1 MAGEDRALANGA
13 ARIDF
18 QTDPSRYRHWKL
30 HVDGAVAT
38 LTMDVDE
45 NAGLFEGYQL
55 KLNSYDLGVD
65 IELADAVQ
73 RLRFEHPRV
82 KVVVVRS
89 GKNRVFCSGANIRML
104 AGASHAHKVNF
115 CKFTNETRNGIE
127 DASAN
132 SGQAYIC
139 VVNGTA
145 AGGGYELALAT
156 DHIIMADDGA
166 AAVALPEVPLLAVLP
181 GTGGLTRVVDKRKVR
196 RDRADYFC
204 TIEEGIKGKRAVQ
217 WRLVDEIAPNSRLEA
232 RVAERARALAATSRR
247 NGDGDGDGN
256 GVALTPLTRSFG
268 DGGVR
273 YGFVNV
279 EIDRGQRIATL
290 TITAP
295 EAPPPA
301 DIAGLAAQG
310 AGFWPLQVAR
320 ELDDAILHL
329 RINEPGIAM
338 LVFKSHGDGATVMAH
353 DDFLEANGDH
363 WLVNEIR
370 HFWKRV
376 LKRIDVTSRT
386 LVTLVEPGSC
396 FAGTLAE
403 LVFAADRAYMLIG
416 SRDGDNRPPPAI
428 ALTAAN
434 FGPYPMSHGLTRLES
449 RFQADAAQLDGA
461 RDKIGETLD
470 AEAAEELGLVTFAL
484 DDIDWDDE
492 VRVFFEERTSFS
504 PDALT
509 GMEANLRFVG
519 PETME
524 SKIFARLTAWQNWIF
539 QRPNAVGETG
549 ALRRYGTGERAQF
562 DMTRV

>member
-132 SGQAYIC
+132 SGQKFIC

-247 NGDGDGDGN
+247 NGDGDGN

-461 RDKIGETLD
+461 RDKIGEALD

>member
-247 NGDGDGDGN
+247 NGDGDGN

>member
-1 MAGEDRALANGA
+1 MAGEDRVLADGA
-13 ARIDF
+13 KYIDF
-18 QTDPSRYRHWKL
+18 QTDPARYRHWKL
-30 HVDGAVAT
+30 AVDGEVAT

-45 NAGLFEGYQL
+45 NGGLFEGYQL

-73 RLRFEHPRV
+73 RLRFEHPGV

-89 GKNRVFCSGANIRML
+89 GKNRVFCAGANIRML
-104 AGASHAHKVNF
+104 AGATHAHKVNF
-115 CKFTNETRNGIE
+115 CKFTNETRNGLE
-127 DASAN
+127 DSSEN
-132 SGQAYIC
+132 SGQRFIT

-156 DHIIMADDGA
+156 DHIVLADDGA

-196 RDRADYFC
+196 RDHADYFC

-217 WRLVDEIAPNSRLEA
+217 WRLVDEIVPNSKLEA
-232 RVAERARALAATSRR
+232 EVAKRARQFAAVSMR
-247 NGDGDGDGN
+247 NGN
-256 GVALTPLTRSFG
+256 GRGISLTPLTRNF
-268 DGGVR
+268 DDNGVR
-273 YGFVNV
+273 YGFVSV
-279 EIDRGQRIATL
+279 DIDRAQRIAT
-290 TITAP
+290 ISIKAPDTA
-295 EAPPPA
+295 PPA
-301 DIAGLAAQG
+301 DLEGMIAQG
-310 AGFWPLQVAR
+310 ASFWPLQVAR

-329 RINEPGIAM
+329 RINELEIAM
-338 LVFKSHGDGATVMAH
+338 LVFKSHGDRDNVLACDAL
-353 DDFLEANGDH
+353 LEQNKTH

-370 HFWKRV
+370 QYWKRV

-403 LVFAADRAYMLIG
+403 LVFAADRSYMLIG
-416 SRDGDNRPPPAI
+416 QKQGDNRPPPTI
-428 ALTAAN
+428 ELTAMN
-434 FGPYPMSHGLTRLES
+434 FGPYPMSHGLTRLQS
-449 RFQADAAQLDGA
+449 RFQADPSDLERAQT
-461 RDKIGETLD
+461 RIGEALD
-470 AEAAEELGLVTFAL
+470 AEQAEQLGLVTFAL

-492 VRVFFEERTSFS
+492 IRVFFEERTSFS
-504 PDALT
+504 PDGLT

-524 SKIFARLTAWQNWIF
+524 SKIFSRLTAWQNWIF
-539 QRPNAVGETG
+539 QRPNAVGENG
-549 ALRRYGTGERAQF
+549 ALRRYGTGQKAQF

>member
-1 MAGEDRALANGA
+1 MAGEDRVLANGA
-13 ARIDF
+13 KHIDF
-18 QTDPSRYRHWKL
+18 QTDPSRYRHWRID
-30 HVDGAVAT
+30 VAGEVAT

-45 NAGLFEGYQL
+45 NGGLFEGYQL

-65 IELADAVQ
+65 IELADAAQ
-73 RLRFEHPRV
+73 RLRFEHPAV
-82 KVVVVRS
+82 KVVVMRS
-89 GKNRVFCSGANIRML
+89 GKNRVFCAGANIRML
-104 AGASHAHKVNF
+104 AGATHAHKVNF
-115 CKFTNETRNGIE
+115 CKFTNETRNGLE
-127 DASAN
+127 DSSEN
-132 SGQAYIC
+132 SGQKFVC

-196 RDRADYFC
+196 RDHADYFC

-217 WRLVDEIAPNSRLEA
+217 WRLVDEIAPNSKLEA
-232 RVAERARALAATSRR
+232 KLAERATALAATSTR
-247 NGDGDGDGN
+247 NGDGPGI
-256 GVALTPLTRSFG
+256 ALTPLHRTID
-268 DGGVR
+268 DGGLH
-273 YGFVNV
+273 YDFVDV
-279 EIDRGQRIATL
+279 EIDRGQRTA
-290 TITAP
+290 TITVKAP
-295 EAPPPA
+295 DAAPPA
-301 DIAGLAAQG
+301 DIAGLVAQG
-310 AGFWPLQVAR
+310 ADFWSLKAAR

-329 RINEPGIAM
+329 RINELDIAM
-338 LVFKSHGDGATVMAH
+338 LVFKSLGEAANVLAYDG
-353 DDFLEANGDH
+353 FLETNKAH

-370 HFWKRV
+370 HYWKRV

-403 LVFAADRAYMLIG
+403 LVFAADRSYMLVG
-416 SRDGDNRPPPAI
+416 QRDGDNRAPPALVLN
-428 ALTAAN
+428 AMN
-434 FGPYPMSHGLTRLES
+434 FGPYPMSHGLTRLQS
-449 RFQADAAQLDGA
+449 RFQADPNDIDAAKA
-461 RDKIGETLD
+461 RIGEALD
-470 AEAAEELGLVTFAL
+470 AESAEALGLVTFAL

-492 VRVFFEERTSFS
+492 VRVFMEERASFS
-504 PDALT
+504 PDSLT

-539 QRPNAVGETG
+539 QRPNAVGEDG
-549 ALRRYGTGERAQF
+549 ALRRYGTGVKARF

>member
-1 MAGEDRALANGA
+1 M
-13 ARIDF
+13 
-18 QTDPSRYRHWKL
+18 Y
-30 HVDGAVAT
+30 
-38 LTMDVDE
+38 
-45 NAGLFEGYQL
+45 
-55 KLNSYDLGVD
+55 
-65 IELADAVQ
+65 
-73 RLRFEHPRV
+73 
-82 KVVVVRS
+82 VVVRS

-247 NGDGDGDGN
+247 NGDGDGN

-461 RDKIGETLD
+461 RDKIGEALD

>member
-1 MAGEDRALANGA
+1 MAAEDRKLSRS
-13 ARIDF
+13 ARYIDF
-18 QTDPSRYRHWKL
+18 QTEPPKYRHWKL
-30 HVDGAVAT
+30 DVAGDVAT

-45 NAGLFEGYQL
+45 NGGLFEGYLL

-73 RLRFEHPRV
+73 RLRFEHPQV
-82 KVVVVRS
+82 KVVLLRS
-89 GKNRVFCSGANIRML
+89 GKNRVFCAGANIRML
-104 AGASHAHKVNF
+104 AGSTHAHKVNF
-115 CKFTNETRNGIE
+115 CKFTNETRNGLE
-127 DASAN
+127 DSSEN
-132 SGQAYIC
+132 SGQTFIT

-196 RDRADYFC
+196 RDHADFFC

-217 WRLVDEIAPNSRLEA
+217 WRLVDEIVSNSKLEA
-232 RVAERARALAATSRR
+232 KVAERAKEFAAKSKRAGEKGIKLNPLKREFTD
-247 NGDGDGDGN
+247 DG
-256 GVALTPLTRSFG
+256 VK
-268 DGGVR
+268 
-273 YGFVNV
+273 YEFVNV
-279 EIDRGQRIATL
+279 EIDRDKRIATL
-290 TITAP
+290 TIKTP
-295 EAPPPA
+295 ESDPPKDA
-301 DIAGLAAQG
+301 AALAALG
-310 AGFWPLQVAR
+310 DGFWPLQVAR

-329 RINEPGIAM
+329 RINELQLAM
-338 LVFKSHGDGATVMAH
+338 FVFKSVGERARVLAYDA
-353 DDFLEANGDH
+353 FLDANKSN
-363 WLVNEIR
+363 WLVNEIN
-370 HFWKRV
+370 HYWKRV
-376 LKRIDVTSRT
+376 LKRVDVTSRT

-403 LVFAADRAYMLIG
+403 LVFASDRSYMLIG
-416 SRDGDNRPPPAI
+416 QIQGDNRPPAEI
-428 ALTAAN
+428 VLTAQN

-449 RFQADAAQLDGA
+449 RFQADPSDLETAKA
-461 RDKIGETLD
+461 KTGEALD

-484 DDIDWDDE
+484 DDIDWEDE

-504 PDALT
+504 PDSLT

-524 SKIFARLTAWQNWIF
+524 SKIFSRLTAWQNWIF
-539 QRPNAVGETG
+539 QRPNAVGEEG
-549 ALRRYGTGERAQF
+549 ALLRYGTGVKANF